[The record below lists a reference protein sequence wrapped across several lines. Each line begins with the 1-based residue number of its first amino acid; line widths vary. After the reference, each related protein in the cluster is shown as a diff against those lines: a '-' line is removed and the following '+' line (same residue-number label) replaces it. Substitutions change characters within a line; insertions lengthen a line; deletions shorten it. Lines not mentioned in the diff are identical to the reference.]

1 MICRFCG
8 KKTESVLECPYCS
21 HEAPVIL
28 SYRSYSSDPIIDK
41 ISSVSLTPTQKDE
54 TTSNS
59 SHEPILLDAESA
71 LQMLQNNPATLE
83 ETTEITAQSV
93 PVVDIDK
100 EETELKHDDD
110 SPATETS
117 DSVPDEQP
125 TASDTSKLDNND
137 DVPQLE
143 EESIKVEADKSKVD
157 EAQNSESSNVI
168 LKSRLFVQKHLL
180 SVCAILVC
188 VSLVIGFAIG
198 YSVGKHN
205 QNNGIPA
212 ESGIEDD
219 TTSTI
224 KSEKTTNSTN
234 EPHSTTS
241 NTDAHITTEATETDN
256 ATTESI
262 TDTGSDYGVRYG
274 VLREKESEEIQ

>member
-8 KKTESVLECPYCS
+8 KKTESVLECPHCS

-41 ISSVSLTPTQKDE
+41 ISSVSLTPTRKDE

-71 LQMLQNNPATLE
+71 LEMLQNNSATLD

-93 PVVDIDK
+93 PVLDIDK

-110 SPATETS
+110 SPTTETS
-117 DSVPDEQP
+117 DSVHDEQP
-125 TASDTSKLDNND
+125 NTSDTSKLDNND
-137 DVPQLE
+137 DVSQLE

-157 EAQNSESSNVI
+157 EKQKSKSSNVL
-168 LKSRLFVQKHLL
+168 LKLRLFVQKHLL

-188 VSLVIGFAIG
+188 VSLVVGFSIG
-198 YSVGKHN
+198 YSVGRHN

-212 ESGIEDD
+212 ESEIEAD
-219 TTSTI
+219 TASTTI
-224 KSEKTTNSTN
+224 NEKTTNSTN
-234 EPHSTTS
+234 EPHNTSS
-241 NTDAHITTEATETDN
+241 NTDAQTTAKTFDENTV
-256 ATTESI
+256 TTESLSEMS
-262 TDTGSDYGVRYG
+262 SDYGVRDA